1 MGIFGKPESKP
12 QEAPPQRVAA
22 VPQSSPVPATP
33 AAPRATLCVIGPKTA
48 IKGEI
53 TGDEDVLVEGTV
65 EGQIRINR
73 DLRIGPGGTV
83 KATVQAQSVVVS
95 GELIGDCHASHRV
108 EIQATGRLTGNIGA
122 PRVVIAEGATFRGN
136 SDMSVRRDERKDKA
150 AAS

>member
-12 QEAPPQRVAA
+12 AETPPHRVVA
-22 VPQSSPVPATP
+22 VPQSPVPGPPTAP
-33 AAPRATLCVIGPKTA
+33 ARVSVCVIGPKTT

-65 EGQIRINR
+65 EGQIRI
-73 DLRIGPGGTV
+73 GPGGTV
-83 KATVQAQSVVVS
+83 KAKVEAQSVVVS
-95 GELIGDCHASHRV
+95 GELLGDCHASHRV

-122 PRVVIAEGATFRGN
+122 PRVVIAEGATFKGN

-150 AAS
+150 A